1 MKANSWTL
9 EKVQSW
15 LRDHPQ
21 YVRQSQP
28 QPVSASVGIQPTNIA
43 IEQRKPALAEA
54 ILPSETEQLLSPS
67 GLVSKREILE
77 LLPERVPIHWG
88 YGPAELVRRLKSKLE

>member
-1 MKANSWTL
+1 
-9 EKVQSW
+9 
-15 LRDHPQ
+15 
-21 YVRQSQP
+21 VRQGQP
-28 QPVSASVGIQPTNIA
+28 RSVSTSAETQPTNVA
-43 IEQRKPALAEA
+43 TEQRKTALVEA
-54 ILPSETEQLLSPS
+54 ILPSEPEQLLSPS